1 MSLPGLANADT
12 SVCSCSVLLIFISM
26 LTNLLKEKLA
36 KEEVEIGAKSE
47 WRFEVGFEDTATV
60 KVCAIL
66 ISLKC

>member
-12 SVCSCSVLLIFISM
+12 SVCSCFGLLIFISM
-26 LTNLLKEKLA
+26 LTNSLKEKLA